1 MLNTLQNENEIKEAQ
16 KKLESKLQEQ
26 KNMANEKITV
36 RIGNQGGSQKADVFY
51 SKKCDLWFYL
61 GDEKGDGEKKRY
73 WNVFGIPRTKDR
85 PKENSNVSPVVEIN
99 PPLKGIYRRVAG
111 VYAKD
116 EESDI
121 SDIFLLHRGIISGV
135 NKKKFYELYDGE
147 KSVLQD
153 GDKQIEIPLIGCIN
167 SPNFPEKLK
176 NFVKNVKKIKEEVH
190 PK

>member
-1 MLNTLQNENEIKEAQ
+1 MNMLNTLQNENEIENAQ
-16 KKLESKLQEQ
+16 KKLESELKEI
-26 KNMANEKITV
+26 ADEKITV

-51 SKKCDLWFYL
+51 SKKYDLWFYL

-73 WNVFGIPRTKDR
+73 WNVFGREKPR
-85 PKENSNVSPVVEIN
+85 ENSNVSPVVEIN

-111 VYAKD
+111 VFAKD
-116 EESDI
+116 DK

-153 GDKQIEIPLIGCIN
+153 GDKLIEIPLIGCIT

-176 NFVKNVKKIKEEVH
+176 NFVEEVDRIKKDVH

>member
-1 MLNTLQNENEIKEAQ
+1 MNMLNTLQNENEIKEAQ
-16 KKLESKLQEQ
+16 KKLESKLKEQ
-26 KNMANEKITV
+26 KNMANEKIKV

-73 WNVFGIPRTKDR
+73 WNVFGIKR
-85 PKENSNVSPVVEIN
+85 PNENSNNSPVVEIN

-111 VYAKD
+111 VFAKD
-116 EESDI
+116 DK
-121 SDIFLLHRGIISGV
+121 SDIFLLHRGIIGGGRKGIG
-135 NKKKFYELYDGE
+135 KKTFYEHCDGE

-153 GDKQIEIPLIGCIN
+153 GDKLIEIPLIGCIT

-176 NFVKNVKKIKEEVH
+176 NFVEEVDRIKKEVH